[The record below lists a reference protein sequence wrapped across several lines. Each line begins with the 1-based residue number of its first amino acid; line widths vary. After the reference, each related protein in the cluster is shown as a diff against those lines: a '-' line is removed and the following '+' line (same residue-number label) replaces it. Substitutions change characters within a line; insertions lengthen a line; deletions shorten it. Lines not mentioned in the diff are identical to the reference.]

1 METEETKTVG
11 LTKDGSYQ
19 FGLRKTFRVSP
30 GVAWDYLFTKEGLSI
45 WLGHVGD
52 PEEVK
57 LNETYRTEEGI
68 EGKLTTFKPYS
79 HFRMSWKKPAWRNST
94 ILQVRVLDNKGKAT
108 IAIHHEN
115 LLDRTQ
121 RDEVEVYWN
130 NVMDKLGLKFGD

>member
-1 METEETKTVG
+1 
-11 LTKDGSYQ
+11 
-19 FGLRKTFRVSP
+19 
-30 GVAWDYLFTKEGLSI
+30 
-45 WLGHVGD
+45 
-52 PEEVK
+52 
-57 LNETYRTEEGI
+57 
-68 EGKLTTFKPYS
+68 
-79 HFRMSWKKPAWRNST
+79 MSWKKPAWRNST